1 MDDRRNRLLDLLET
15 AGTRLHV
22 LLVRLTLREDV
33 AEDLMQ
39 ELFLRLSQANGFR
52 QADDPA
58 AYARRAA
65 VHLAFDWRRRQ
76 ARDRTPGPIS
86 TEREAD
92 TPSPLSCLIQH
103 EEYERVLG
111 SLDKLSELGR
121 DVLLLRYLEQ
131 ESYEAIARQLGKTP
145 HQVRA
150 LCHKAIARLRML
162 LYEDPAEPTREEV
175 RHVDL

>member
-1 MDDRRNRLLDLLET
+1 MAEERNRLLNLLET
-15 AGTRLHV
+15 TGTRLHV

-39 ELFLRLSQANGFR
+39 ELFLKLSQANGFG
-52 QADDPA
+52 QADDPV

-76 ARDRTPGPIS
+76 ARDRSPGPIS

-92 TPSPLSCLIQH
+92 APSPLSRLIQH
-103 EEYERVLG
+103 EEYEQVLA

-150 LCHKAIARLRML
+150 LCHKAIAGLRLL
-162 LYEDPAEPTREEV
+162 FAENPAEPTTKEV